1 MLYTHILVPTDFS
14 PAANQVLTYAFEEAT
29 QHHARLTL
37 LHVLH
42 HHPATEV
49 YYVRGAPE
57 SRTGLVAEFGGTV
70 PTTRPSPPETIRR
83 DYNEE
88 ALLQLSELVPSSFT
102 GVWKPQVVAG
112 EPADAIVRMAEELE
126 VDLIVMGTHGRTGL
140 HHVLLGSVAEKVVRL
155 ALCPVLTVRYKAGA
169 A

>member
-14 PAANQVLTYAFEEAT
+14 PAANQVLAYAFEEAT

-88 ALLQLSELVPSSFT
+88 ALLQLSERIQSQGDEVRTERIRATSYRGVGCGRSNGRHQRAQHKWVGLVDGPS
-102 GVWKPQVVAG
+102 
-112 EPADAIVRMAEELE
+112 L
-126 VDLIVMGTHGRTGL
+126 
-140 HHVLLGSVAEKVVRL
+140 
-155 ALCPVLTVRYKAGA
+155 
-169 A
+169 

>member
-14 PAANQVLTYAFEEAT
+14 PAARSEVLAYAFEEAT

-57 SRTGLVAEFGGTV
+57 SRTGFVAEFGGQY
-70 PTTRPSPPETIRR
+70 PPPRRLPGDHRR

-88 ALLQLSELVPSSFT
+88 ALRQLSELVPPSFT

-112 EPADAIVRMAEELE
+112 DPADAIVRIAEELE

-140 HHVLLGSVAEKVVRL
+140 HHGLLGSVAEKVVRL
-155 ALCPVLTVRYKAGA
+155 ALCPALTVRYKAGA